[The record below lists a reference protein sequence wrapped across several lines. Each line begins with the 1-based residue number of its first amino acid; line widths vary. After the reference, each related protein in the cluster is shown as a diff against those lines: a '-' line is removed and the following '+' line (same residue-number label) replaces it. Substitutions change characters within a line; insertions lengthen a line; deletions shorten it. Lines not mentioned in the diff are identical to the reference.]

1 VCTKKK
7 LLLKKLSFSIKKSII
22 ITIFLLLMFVVTVL
36 FVKSMKINKS
46 QTSPQHQSTGNTEN
60 SETEEKGSSIIYTH
74 LSESNEGVKQE
85 IHMLEIDIEQG
96 QADIIPVLSHDLIF
110 GHEILSSMAQRHN
123 AYAAVNG
130 GFFHE
135 YGEPSGMV
143 VINGNII
150 TNSTGKYPVIIIDRN
165 QAALQELNSRV
176 WIKLNGI
183 KFYIDGIN
191 TKGNPGDIILFSPVF
206 GLSNR
211 MEVNNTTAI
220 IEDGIVERVVTSNS
234 ETDIPRNG
242 FILTQLDLQENKWRD
257 MQIGI
262 GDSISY
268 GIDPELGENAHAY
281 ECGSWVVRNGEVVI
295 GQKDEWVGVL
305 TNRDPR
311 TVIGLK
317 DSHKV
322 VLVVVDGRQPGY
334 SDGFS
339 GRELGE
345 FLVKHG
351 INNAAMLDGG
361 ASTEMIVEGDVVN
374 RPSFKNQERPLCG
387 GIIVKLLK

>member
-1 VCTKKK
+1 VLIVIGFYRKN
-7 LLLKKLSFSIKKSII
+7 IKDNQ
-22 ITIFLLLMFVVTVL
+22 F
-36 FVKSMKINKS
+36 
-46 QTSPQHQSTGNTEN
+46 QTNPQHQNTGDIKNTETAKKEN
-60 SETEEKGSSIIYTH
+60 AIIYRH
-74 LSESNEGVKQE
+74 LSESSQGVKQE
-85 IHMLEIDIEQG
+85 IHMLEIDLEQG
-96 QADIIPVLSHDLIF
+96 QAEIIPVLSHDLIF
-110 GHEILSSMAQRHN
+110 GHEKLTSMAQRHN

-143 VINGNII
+143 MINGNII
-150 TNSTGKYPVIIIDRN
+150 TNSTGKYPVIVIERN
-165 QAALQELNSRV
+165 KAAIQELNTRV
-176 WIKLNGI
+176 WIKINGE
-183 KFYIDGIN
+183 KSYVDGIN
-191 TKGNPGDIILFSPVF
+191 SKGNTGEVILFTPVF

-211 MEVNNTTAI
+211 VEIKNTTAV
-220 IEDGIVERVVTSNS
+220 IENGVVKEILTSDK

-242 FILTQLDLQENKWRD
+242 FILTQLDLTESKWRD
-257 MQIGI
+257 MDISV

-268 GIDPELGENAHAY
+268 GIDPELGVNTHAY

-295 GQKDEWVGVL
+295 GQKDEWIGVL

-317 DSHKV
+317 DNHKV
-322 VLVVVDGRQPGY
+322 VLMTVDGRQPGY

-345 FLVKHG
+345 FLIKHG

-361 ASTEMIVEGDVVN
+361 ASTEMIVDGVVVN
-374 RPSFKNQERPLCG
+374 RPSFKGQERPLCG
-387 GIIVKLLK
+387 GIIIKVAK